1 MTRALCAALRQALLL
16 AAAAALSAGL
26 KCVCLLCDSS
36 NFTCQTE
43 GACWASVMLTNG
55 KEQVIKSCVSLPE
68 LNAQVFCHSS
78 NNVTKTECCFT
89 DFCNNIT
96 LHLPTASPNAPKLG
110 PMELTI
116 VVTVPVFLLSI
127 ASVLTVWACQGR
139 QCTYRKKKRPN
150 VEEPLSECNLVNAGK
165 TLKDLIYDVTAS
177 GSGSGL
183 PLLVQ
188 RTIARTIVLQ
198 EIVGKGRF
206 GEVWH
211 GRWCG
216 EDVAVKIFSSRD
228 ERSWF
233 REAEIYQTVMLR
245 HENILGFI
253 AADNKDN
260 GTWTQ
265 LWLVSEYHE
274 QGSLYDYLNRNIVT
288 VAGMIKLAL
297 SIASGLAHLH
307 MEIVGTQGKPA
318 IAHRDIKSKNI
329 LVKKCETC
337 AIADLGLAVKHD
349 SILNTIDI
357 PQNPKV
363 GTKRYMAPEML
374 DDTINVN
381 IFESFKRADIYS
393 VGLVYW
399 EIARRCSVGGIVEE
413 YQLPYYDMVPSDPSV
428 EEMRKVVCDQKFRPS
443 IPNQWQSCEA
453 LRVMGRIMRGCKFI
467 YSRPDYTLQL
477 WCGNQEGS
485 VAEVYQLNFYGNSY
499 PSQEKLIS
507 LFSLLEVT
515 FTIFCFVC
523 YGNGKLVIVEKQDN
537 GTFGFEIQTYRLP
550 NQNTCSA
557 DMCTLICKIQED
569 SPAHCAGLQAGDVL
583 AKINGVSTE
592 GFTHKQVVD
601 LIRSSGNLLTI
612 ETLNGTM
619 ILKRTE
625 LEAKLQVLKQTLK
638 KKWVEFRSLQLQEQ
652 RLLHG
657 DATNCPSLEN
667 MDIDE
672 FTLLGPLP
680 GAALRDRNRLSSASS
695 CKSWLSSMTIDSED
709 GYQTGVSEDSSR
721 DAFSR
726 QTSTDDEC
734 FVLKEGDDFLKRSSS
749 RRNRSISSASSGSMS
764 PLCEGNFSGMYG
776 TLPRKS
782 RRGSVRK
789 QLLKFIPGLHHAVE
803 EEESRF

>member
-1 MTRALCAALRQALLL
+1 MTLALCSLLRQALLL
-16 AAAAALSAGL
+16 SALAAELSAGL

-96 LHLPTASPNAPKLG
+96 LHLPTAA
-110 PMELTI
+110 MLTI
-116 VVTVPVFLLSI
+116 
-127 ASVLTVWACQGR
+127 WACQDR
-139 QCTYRKKKRPN
+139 QCTNRKKKRQN
-150 VEEPLSECNLVNAGK
+150 VEEPLSEYNLVNAGK

-274 QGSLYDYLNRNIVT
+274 QGSLFDYLNRNIVT

-374 DDTINVN
+374 DDTMNVS

-413 YQLPYYDMVPSDPSV
+413 YQLPYYDMVPSDPSI

-453 LRVMGRIMRGCKFI
+453 LRVMGRVMRECW
-467 YSRPDYTLQL
+467 YA
-477 WCGNQEGS
+477 N
-485 VAEVYQLNFYGNSY
+485 
-499 PSQEKLIS
+499 
-507 LFSLLEVT
+507 
-515 FTIFCFVC
+515 
-523 YGNGKLVIVEKQDN
+523 
-537 GTFGFEIQTYRLP
+537 
-550 NQNTCSA
+550 
-557 DMCTLICKIQED
+557 
-569 SPAHCAGLQAGDVL
+569 
-583 AKINGVSTE
+583 
-592 GFTHKQVVD
+592 
-601 LIRSSGNLLTI
+601 
-612 ETLNGTM
+612 
-619 ILKRTE
+619 
-625 LEAKLQVLKQTLK
+625 
-638 KKWVEFRSLQLQEQ
+638 
-652 RLLHG
+652 
-657 DATNCPSLEN
+657 
-667 MDIDE
+667 
-672 FTLLGPLP
+672 
-680 GAALRDRNRLSSASS
+680 GAARLTALRI
-695 CKSWLSSMTIDSED
+695 KKTIS
-709 GYQTGVSEDSSR
+709 QL
-721 DAFSR
+721 
-726 QTSTDDEC
+726 C
-734 FVLKEGDDFLKRSSS
+734 LKEDCKAQR
-749 RRNRSISSASSGSMS
+749 
-764 PLCEGNFSGMYG
+764 
-776 TLPRKS
+776 
-782 RRGSVRK
+782 
-789 QLLKFIPGLHHAVE
+789 
-803 EEESRF
+803 